1 MDAFQTMMASKDVTI
16 GRVALKHRKQQRFH
30 IVYPDCSDKIVGLE
44 VRKQDLKV
52 SLATSQAST
61 RRHCGRVRREGQWS
75 SLLGIV

>member
-1 MDAFQTMMASKDVTI
+1 MDGPVAVLKAMMDAFQTMMASKDVTI

-52 SLATSQAST
+52 LS
-61 RRHCGRVRREGQWS
+61 RDFP
-75 SLLGIV
+75 GID